1 MPNFHEGKIVL
12 LDKTECDL
20 DQYRN
25 GMGELAICLPDGLE
39 YQVVKTRDELT
50 DLEKITS
57 DYSSTFELNIDHR
70 TRILLGNIQYRVV
83 KGVSI
88 FRAILLDGDMV
99 ILDGFLRINAT
110 VENMLPNTVS
120 YSMQVIGTHQT
131 WKEGMK
137 GLCLQDLPNLGQI
150 VWSESALLD
159 LMQNNGTYV
168 DGGDTVYPMFADF
181 GKFANETQPI
191 NNKNVSIYDI
201 RFVVYI
207 LPLIKEMFAGQGY
220 CVNSVFLESAYFRKE
235 AIYALKSDFYD
246 LGTRIDTLV
255 ETMPNTALIYV
266 ANSFSLTPND
276 AIPFQNVILNN
287 NLYWNPALVRYV
299 NTSTNFIDGISMS
312 INVDVCAS
320 VSMVFAIGL
329 FVFNQFNNVILD
341 FPLPDSNQLAII
353 GSGCV
358 NYQTTV
364 DLDQLFR
371 DNFLSL
377 GTLNPG
383 WSLQVRMFWLAGIG
397 LPPTDFPTIQ
407 QGSQLSFSFSGGK
420 HFYENDNVDIATA
433 LSCNANQY
441 DYLID
446 FKNLYNLRFRT
457 DEGNKIVTIEPQ
469 PSRYD
474 AYETF
479 TPNAVVPSKSVKG
492 FETGVQDPNE
502 VWDIT
507 DLVDVC
513 QEIKKNFEANSN
525 YDSIKFKFKDTTD
538 VHPNYLPYKI
548 EGNELWSKLIT
559 LNNVNIPNTLEIA
572 LKQIEPTLND
582 FVQRISFD
590 ENRPVFIPI
599 MWDSEPTADGEIE
612 GNAIPDSGT
621 SYENR
626 IFHVFGWVIQRIEGK
641 PGGLLTRP
649 WTFEG
654 VTYIQVPTIAQCLP
668 PGFRIMPSFT
678 PLEVVINNVFGD
690 NVFNFYTKDL
700 VTTFY
705 PEALQQIKEAVE
717 LSLEIRL
724 NTQTFRCIDIS
735 QMVRIFSERLPL
747 IHLNNHYTISKIIMN
762 FGVFK
767 HATIVLVPKLGCD
780 A

>member
-1 MPNFHEGKIVL
+1 MEVNV
-12 LDKTECDL
+12 
-20 DQYRN
+20 Q
-25 GMGELAICLPDGLE
+25 ICATFS
-39 YQVVKTRDELT
+39 VV
-50 DLEKITS
+50 
-57 DYSSTFELNIDHR
+57 F
-70 TRILLGNIQYRVV
+70 
-83 KGVSI
+83 
-88 FRAILLDGDMV
+88 
-99 ILDGFLRINAT
+99 
-110 VENMLPNTVS
+110 
-120 YSMQVIGTHQT
+120 
-131 WKEGMK
+131 
-137 GLCLQDLPNLGQI
+137 
-150 VWSESALLD
+150 
-159 LMQNNGTYV
+159 
-168 DGGDTVYPMFADF
+168 
-181 GKFANETQPI
+181 
-191 NNKNVSIYDI
+191 
-201 RFVVYI
+201 
-207 LPLIKEMFAGQGY
+207 
-220 CVNSVFLESAYFRKE
+220 
-235 AIYALKSDFYD
+235 
-246 LGTRIDTLV
+246 
-255 ETMPNTALIYV
+255 
-266 ANSFSLTPND
+266 
-276 AIPFQNVILNN
+276 
-287 NLYWNPALVRYV
+287 
-299 NTSTNFIDGISMS
+299 SMS
-312 INVDVCAS
+312 ILVY
-320 VSMVFAIGL
+320 
-329 FVFNQFNNVILD
+329 NQFNNVILD
-341 FPLPDSNQLAII
+341 SPLIDSNGAINL
-353 GSGCV
+353 SGCV
-358 NYQTTV
+358 TYQRTF

-371 DNFLSL
+371 DNFISL
-377 GTLNPG
+377 GTLDPN
-383 WSLQVRMFWLAGIG
+383 WSIEIRFFWIANLDI
-397 LPPTDFPTIQ
+397 PPTLFPTIKA
-407 QGSQLSFSFSGGK
+407 GSTLSFSFSGGK
-420 HFYENDNVDIATA
+420 HLYENDNIDIATA
-433 LSCNANQY
+433 LSCNATQY
-441 DYLID
+441 DYLMD

-479 TPNAVVPSKSVKG
+479 TPNAVVPSKSVNG

-559 LNNVNIPNTLEIA
+559 LNNVSIPNTLEIA
-572 LKQIEPTLND
+572 LKKIEPTLND

-590 ENRPVFIPI
+590 EDRPVFIPI

-626 IFHVFGWVIQRIEGK
+626 IFHVFGWVTQRIEGK
-641 PGGLLTRP
+641 PGALLTRP

-668 PGFRIMPSFT
+668 PGFEIMPSFT
-678 PLEVVINNVFGD
+678 PLEVVINNIFGD
-690 NVFNFYTKDL
+690 NVFNFYGKDL

-735 QMVRIFSERLPL
+735 QMVRIFSEQLPL